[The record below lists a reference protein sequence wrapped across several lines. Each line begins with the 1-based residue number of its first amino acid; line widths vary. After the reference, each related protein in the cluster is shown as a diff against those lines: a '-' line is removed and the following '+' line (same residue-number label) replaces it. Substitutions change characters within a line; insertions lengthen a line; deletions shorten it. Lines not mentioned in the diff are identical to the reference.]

1 MPSRPCRATIREYT
15 PLVQKEAATVTSTV
29 EAIQTEAR
37 EVAVPAGGVSLSATL
52 LVPEAPQGAVV
63 FSHAGSNDL
72 HPRTPQIT
80 GALAEA
86 GFATLALDLLTDEEA
101 IERPNL
107 FDAPLL
113 ARRLVSATRWLRRE
127 KTESLPIAYLGVGTG
142 ASAALWAAAGAEAGV
157 FAVVSLGGWPDLAV
171 SQLSLVRAP
180 TLLVVGGAD
189 GRVLELNRAALDRL
203 PSCEHELAVVPGA
216 THLFEQHGALEQAT
230 ELAMGWFAGHLGRRA
245 D

>member
-1 MPSRPCRATIREYT
+1 MPSTPRPATIRQYT
-15 PLVQKEAATVTSTV
+15 PLVQKEAATVTITV
-29 EAIQTEAR
+29 EAIQTKAE
-37 EVAVPAGGVSLSATL
+37 EVAVPAAGVSLAATL
-52 LVPEAPQGAVV
+52 RMPEAPQGAVV

-72 HPRTPQIT
+72 DPRVPQVT
-80 GALAEA
+80 SALAAA
-86 GFATLALDLLTDEEA
+86 GFATLALDLLSHEEA
-101 IERPNL
+101 LEHDNL

-113 ARRLVSATRWLRRE
+113 ASRLVTATRWLRRE
-127 KTESLPIAYLGVGTG
+127 KTESLPVGYLGVGTG

-203 PSCEHELAVVPGA
+203 PSCEHALAVVPGA
-216 THLFEQHGALEQAT
+216 THLFEQYGALEEAT
-230 ELAMGWFAGHLGRRA
+230 ELATGWFSGHLGHKA
-245 D
+245 A

>member
-1 MPSRPCRATIREYT
+1 MTT
-15 PLVQKEAATVTSTV
+15 TV
-29 EAIQTEAR
+29 EGIQTEAR
-37 EVAVPAGGVSLSATL
+37 EVAVPAGGVFLSATL
-52 LVPEAPQGAVV
+52 HMPEAPQGAVV

-72 HPRTPQIT
+72 DPRTQQIT
-80 GALAEA
+80 SALAGA
-86 GFATLALDLLTDEEA
+86 GFATLAVDLLTDEEA
-101 IERPNL
+101 IEHDNL

-113 ARRLVSATRWLRRE
+113 ARRQVTATRWLRRE
-127 KTESLPIAYLGVGTG
+127 KTESLPIGYLGVGTG

-157 FAVVSLGGWPDLAV
+157 FAIVSLGGWPDLAV

-230 ELAMGWFAGHLGRRA
+230 ELATNWFSGHLGRRA
-245 D
+245 V